1 MRITPNK
8 PLIDFNENL
17 EFIKE
22 YDYDHLVDRL
32 YVHWDLLTKCNFDC
46 SYCHAKRQYQ
56 KLGQW
61 NDIDIFERQLLII
74 KALSISTLP
83 VFLGLQGGE
92 STIHP
97 YFEEI
102 FKDLYIENCETEI
115 QTNLTTKNVDFLI
128 KKFDL
133 ISVSLHYKE
142 LIKVKKLDLF
152 LENLEKV
159 SKSNKLYVFDIM
171 LENLGQDQ
179 KEYLEF
185 VKSLLKYT
193 EIAKSSEM
201 IYAYW
206 DNENIMNNSEVFEM
220 NKEFYLKYN
229 KTTKSHIWHGWS
241 KRLNTNENWDN
252 QESSKGLYCL
262 GGCKKFHIFGN
273 GDVYKCASHETQ
285 AIKDFNKVKEDG
297 ISKPLGNIL
306 EDYDSIFELT
316 KSYKKCE
323 FNYCGGDFY
332 VPRAISELQL
342 KLLEKEY
349 DKKNGFTSYN
359 ERN

>member
-1 MRITPNK
+1 MRVIPTK
-8 PLIDFNENL
+8 TLIDFDPNL

-22 YDYDHLVDRL
+22 YDYDHLIDRL
-32 YVHWDLLTKCNFDC
+32 YIHWDLLTKCNFDC

-56 KLGQW
+56 KLNQW
-61 NDIDIFERQLLII
+61 NDIDVFERQLLII

-92 STIHP
+92 PTIHP

-128 KKFDL
+128 KNFDL

-171 LENLGQDQ
+171 LENLGKDQ

-229 KTTKSHIWHGWS
+229 KTTKSHIWPG
-241 KRLNTNENWDN
+241 
-252 QESSKGLYCL
+252 
-262 GGCKKFHIFGN
+262 
-273 GDVYKCASHETQ
+273 
-285 AIKDFNKVKEDG
+285 
-297 ISKPLGNIL
+297 
-306 EDYDSIFELT
+306 
-316 KSYKKCE
+316 
-323 FNYCGGDFY
+323 
-332 VPRAISELQL
+332 
-342 KLLEKEY
+342 
-349 DKKNGFTSYN
+349 
-359 ERN
+359 

>member
-1 MRITPNK
+1 MEINFKINNK
-8 PLIDFNENL
+8 CNL
-17 EFIKE
+17 DCEYCLWKQHKNYNYIECIETIKKIKRLIKE
-22 YDYDHLVDRL
+22 
-32 YVHWDLLTKCNFDC
+32 T
-46 SYCHAKRQYQ
+46 
-56 KLGQW
+56 
-61 NDIDIFERQLLII
+61 NDNYNSFYIH
-74 KALSISTLP
+74 
-83 VFLGLQGGE
+83 GGE
-92 STIHP
+92 PTIHP

-128 KKFDL
+128 KNFDL

-171 LENLGQDQ
+171 LENLGKDQ

-220 NKEFYLKYN
+220 NKEFYEKYN
-229 KTTKSHIWHGWS
+229 KTVKSHIWPGWS

-306 EDYDSIFELT
+306 EDYDSVFKLT

-323 FNYCGGDFY
+323 FDYCGGDFY